1 MAFTPLVMFQL
12 FNAFN
17 AHSDEQSAFHGLFR
31 NHWLW
36 AALALSLILHILV
49 VYMPFLQEAFST
61 PDLSAGAWLICA
73 VVASSVLWLRDASRP
88 EERRV
93 GKGCVSTGRCRWWPY
108 PYKKKKKKK
117 T

>member
-61 PDLSAGAWLICA
+61 TDLSAGDWLLCA
-73 VVASSVLWLRDASRP
+73 VVASSVLWLREASKLITRATSGD
-88 EERRV
+88 R
-93 GKGCVSTGRCRWWPY
+93 KSTRLNSSH
-108 PYKKKKKKK
+108 
-117 T
+117 

>member
-61 PDLSAGAWLICA
+61 TDLSAGDWLICA
-73 VVASSVLWLRDASRP
+73 VVASSVLWLREASKLITRATSGGAGGTLAQIGRASCR
-88 EERRV
+88 EE
-93 GKGCVSTGRCRWWPY
+93 GCQNV
-108 PYKKKKKKK
+108 
-117 T
+117 